1 MRHMLIPRPRRAPE
15 EEMAVFLPGE
25 SHGQRSL
32 VGYSPWGRDHK
43 IRHDLSTK
51 HTHTHNKSEQCL
63 WKKEHWWCLQ
73 STGSVV
79 SDCGGRGWCY
89 SLAQTP
95 EAEASLQEQSYLKVC
110 IKVPHQIFFEAIVI
124 DWCQVILKKEH
135 LWHHVGHAT
144 RTDKRPGKMCKGD
157 GKGEAVLDH
166 SGDLW

>member
-1 MRHMLIPRPRRAPE
+1 M
-15 EEMAVFLPGE
+15 
-25 SHGQRSL
+25 
-32 VGYSPWGRDHK
+32 
-43 IRHDLSTK
+43 
-51 HTHTHNKSEQCL
+51 
-63 WKKEHWWCLQ
+63 
-73 STGSVV
+73 V
-79 SDCGGRGWCY
+79 SDCGGGGGGWRY

-95 EAEASLQEQSYLKVC
+95 EAEVLLQEQSYLKVC

-124 DWCQVILKKEH
+124 DWWQVILKKEH